1 MEAEY
6 VLAREIL
13 KLANRIISR
22 RNADTRSL
30 GLTAA
35 QADSLVYLARR
46 SGKTVSDLKDYLG
59 VTHQTAR
66 GIAARMAE
74 KGLITLSVSR
84 EDGRYKTISVTDEGR
99 ALFRKME
106 QNGTHLGDRLL
117 RGMGTAE
124 RAQFLTLLSRALDN
138 LDAL

>member
-13 KLANRIISR
+13 KLANRITSR
-22 RNADTRSL
+22 RNADIRSL

-84 EDGRYKTISVTDEGR
+84 EDGR

>member
-1 MEAEY
+1 M
-6 VLAREIL
+6 
-13 KLANRIISR
+13 
-22 RNADTRSL
+22 
-30 GLTAA
+30 
-35 QADSLVYLARR
+35 
-46 SGKTVSDLKDYLG
+46 SDLKDYLG

>member
-13 KLANRIISR
+13 KLANRITSR
-22 RNADTRSL
+22 RNADIRSL

-35 QADSLVYLARR
+35 QADSLVYR